1 MLGQGGRLVLLG
13 ALLGFTGAAVANLVR
28 GHRAALGIA
37 FGYLVLVET
46 SVRALGDASQQ
57 WLLSTAALGLG
68 SRDGTVVQVP
78 QEMPQSDGSVLFSYR
93 EIIVSG
99 LDGGLVLG
107 GGAALVVVVGS
118 VLFVRRDL
126 Q

>member
-57 WLLSTAALGLG
+57 WLL
-68 SRDGTVVQVP
+68 
-78 QEMPQSDGSVLFSYR
+78 
-93 EIIVSG
+93 
-99 LDGGLVLG
+99 DGGLVLG